1 MKRNW
6 ELVFLDILFV
16 CFFAYG
22 IYRYVYETNNRV
34 LVLRLSLLLFAY
46 VAYDHYKLYK
56 NQKRI
61 Y

>member
-6 ELVFLDILFV
+6 ELILLDILFI

-22 IYRYVYETNNRV
+22 IYRYVYETNYRV
-34 LVLRLSLLLFAY
+34 LVLRLSLFLFAY
-46 VAYDHYKLYK
+46 IAYEHYKLYK

-61 Y
+61 F